1 MHRLYEN
8 NDIAVFWDS
17 DKCYRAKR
25 CVTGSPSTFNKE
37 RRPWIDL
44 SIAPNEEIWQ
54 TIEKC
59 PSGALGVVYKHGIDV
74 IMDEENNRS
83 LAYDGDKQV
92 GECDYEE
99 NESGRIIY
107 HTEVIP
113 GYEGKGIAKRLVYKV
128 LEAADKKGVKIDAT
142 CSYAKKIITE

>member
-25 CVTGSPSTFNKE
+25 CVMGSFSMFNKE

-113 GYEGKGIAKRLVYKV
+113 GYEGKGIAKRLVFK
-128 LEAADKKGVKIDAT
+128 LTEEAERRKKTVIPT
-142 CSYAKKIITE
+142 CSYAVKVLK